1 MTKGINLFT
10 ACFLFILAASLPQSI
25 KSQPSKG
32 ITNNYDYYSPWSPG
46 DAGIYVDK
54 DGYAFDPCMSRFPED
69 CEKKPYINL
78 GKWQRISDEV
88 MQTPKGTFFC
98 RNESLKREASTNGLF
113 SCTKEGW
120 VKKSCTQGRCVMGG
134 MGDL

>member
-25 KSQPSKG
+25 KSQPSKD

-46 DAGIYVDK
+46 DAGVYVDK

-98 RNESLKREASTNGLF
+98 RNESLKRETSTNGLF

-120 VKKSCTQGRCVMGG
+120 VKKICTQGRCVMGG

>member
-1 MTKGINLFT
+1 MTKDINLFT

-25 KSQPSKG
+25 KSQASKG

-46 DAGIYVDK
+46 DAGVYVDK

-78 GKWQRISDEV
+78 GKWQRISNEV
-88 MQTPKGTFFC
+88 MQTPKGTFFLQ
-98 RNESLKREASTNGLF
+98 E
-113 SCTKEGW
+113 
-120 VKKSCTQGRCVMGG
+120 
-134 MGDL
+134 

>member
-25 KSQPSKG
+25 KSHSSKCT
-32 ITNNYDYYSPWSPG
+32 TNNYDYYSPWSPG
-46 DAGIYVDK
+46 DAGVYVDK
-54 DGYAFDPCMSRFPED
+54 DGYIFNPYMSRFPKD
-69 CEKKPYINL
+69 CEKKSYINL

-88 MQTPKGTFFC
+88 RQTPKGTFFC
-98 RNESLKREASTNGLF
+98 RNESLKRETSTNGLF

-120 VKKSCTQGRCVMGG
+120 VKKSCMQGRCVMGG